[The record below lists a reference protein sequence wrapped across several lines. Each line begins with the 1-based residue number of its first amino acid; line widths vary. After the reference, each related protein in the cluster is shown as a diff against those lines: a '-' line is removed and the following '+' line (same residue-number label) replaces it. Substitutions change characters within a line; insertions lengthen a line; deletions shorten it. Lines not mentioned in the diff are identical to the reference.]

1 MGHTRL
7 GDLPRTRKWA
17 QVVALIGGGAG
28 VAQLA
33 NATIT
38 AAERGMNFAAKDS
51 GVVEAIWLLMQ
62 LPLAAKSRDFVGAL
76 RKTGLAVSDSP
87 TLMEIVGA
95 ASDAIDAR
103 LSNNKRR
110 TDLGEIAQMAASE
123 TLSRYV
129 GSRIEGGLF
138 GQSTADVQHTLASLA
153 TVKQCALLGK
163 HFFARMTSR
172 CLGYY
177 LSRAMAYHTGER
189 QRFATLAQHAEFGR
203 ALETHCHQ
211 AAVIV
216 ERFFGE
222 WVSKTNW
229 ERSGISRQDAT
240 RFAHVAMGKLV
251 AELKAGARSD
261 AQ

>member
-28 VAQLA
+28 AAQLA

-51 GVVEAIWLLMQ
+51 GLVETIWLLTQ

-76 RKTGLAVSDSP
+76 RKAGLAISDSP
-87 TLMEIVGA
+87 SLMEIVGA
-95 ASDAIDAR
+95 ASDAIDLR
-103 LSNNKRR
+103 LPNNKRR

-123 TLSRYV
+123 TLSKYV
-129 GSRIEGGLF
+129 GSRVQGGLF
-138 GQSTADVQHTLASLA
+138 GPSTGDVQQTLASLA
-153 TVKQCALLGK
+153 TVKQFSTFGK
-163 HFFARMTSR
+163 YFFARMTNR
-172 CLGYY
+172 CLSYY
-177 LSRAMAYHTGER
+177 LSRAMAFHVGEG
-189 QRFATLAQHAEFGR
+189 QRFATLAQHADFSR

-216 ERFFGE
+216 EKFFGE

-229 ERSGISRQDAT
+229 EKGGISRQDAA

-261 AQ
+261 A